1 MTKKEKKRKKE
12 KVGEFLFLREYVG
25 EEPSSFT
32 RHMPDDNWYKC
43 YSRRGVRSFEPCY
56 LH

>member
-1 MTKKEKKRKKE
+1 MTKKEKKRE
-12 KVGEFLFLREYVG
+12 KGESRRISLSTG
-25 EEPSSFT
+25 EEPSPFT